1 MQTRGAQRSNS
12 RRFQIST
19 GNTTQSLS
27 MMKICRKSILIKS
40 NMYMINLNVMVMH
53 MINLNVMVIAIVLNS
68 NLTSKQKNKKI
79 LQVLET
85 V

>member
-1 MQTRGAQRSNS
+1 M
-12 RRFQIST
+12 
-19 GNTTQSLS
+19 S
-27 MMKICRKSILIKS
+27 MMKISHKSILIKS